1 MAGGRLMPAGLIS
14 QLKQAIR
21 EDGRSLNQIAQATG
35 VGSDRLSRFMTG
47 KRGLS
52 IDALDKIW
60 LALGLRIVGPQ
71 GGDRLTAA
79 KGE

>member
-1 MAGGRLMPAGLIS
+1 MARGRQMPAGLID
-14 QLKQAIR
+14 QLKEAIR
-21 EDGRSLNQIAQATG
+21 GDGRSLNRIAQATG

-60 LALGLRIVGPQ
+60 LALGLQIVGPR
-71 GGDRLTAA
+71 GDDELTPA
-79 KGE
+79 KDE